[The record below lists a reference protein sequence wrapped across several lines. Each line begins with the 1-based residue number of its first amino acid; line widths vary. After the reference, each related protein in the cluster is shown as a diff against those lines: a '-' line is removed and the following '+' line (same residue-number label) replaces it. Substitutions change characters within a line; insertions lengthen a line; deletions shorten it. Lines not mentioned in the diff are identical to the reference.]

1 MISHSYLLCAC
12 ENTSVLLWADLSDR
26 TVSRVTHEVPRPPS
40 RSREPVPLA
49 ALPFPQA
56 PGLVSALRF
65 RDSDFSC
72 PGSAGATASGPWV
85 SPSDALAG
93 QGGRGAP
100 ARCRERQ
107 DFRLSRVPRASLLIP
122 SPPDG
127 PQGVPTPW
135 PSRTPPQWARRGG
148 CLLQTLFGPI
158 PRRGLAGSRGSSV
171 LEYFQEPLCFFP

>member
-1 MISHSYLLCAC
+1 MPVISHSYLLCAC

-40 RSREPVPLA
+40 RSREPVPLT

-107 DFRLSRVPRASLLIP
+107 ASAFLTPEPRSPCISPHPLAARRTPGRSHALAVANAAAVGTEGRV
-122 SPPDG
+122 SPPD
-127 PQGVPTPW
+127 PLWTHPEK
-135 PSRTPPQWARRGG
+135 RTCRVTW
-148 CLLQTLFGPI
+148 
-158 PRRGLAGSRGSSV
+158 
-171 LEYFQEPLCFFP
+171 

>member
-1 MISHSYLLCAC
+1 MVKVLYVIFGWIYVVTHLSKPILPLQLINTPVISHSYLLCAC

-40 RSREPVPLA
+40 CSREPVPLA

-72 PGSAGATASGPWV
+72 PGSAGAMASGPWV

-107 DFRLSRVPRASLLIP
+107 DFRLPHA
-122 SPPDG
+122 
-127 PQGVPTPW
+127 
-135 PSRTPPQWARRGG
+135 
-148 CLLQTLFGPI
+148 
-158 PRRGLAGSRGSSV
+158 
-171 LEYFQEPLCFFP
+171 